1 MKRKELQKVSAT
13 VPLPERAVISADG
26 RHPHGRATVLP
37 AVMLVLF
44 FFPVVLIRA
53 ADKAVRNF

>member
-1 MKRKELQKVSAT
+1 MKRKEMQKVSALSD
-13 VPLPERAVISADG
+13 PAGMSADSG
-26 RHPHGRATVLP
+26 RLHGKTTVLP